1 MKLSFKNIIG
11 KHLLMGITYLDS
23 EGTVQQSF
31 QLHGTIVAADK
42 RDSIQFNI
50 ENDPL
55 PASVN
60 LPEDGIFALP
70 PDIKAL
76 KPADKGIYTL
86 KSTGED
92 VIDPDLICSW
102 SVRAPE

>member
-1 MKLSFKNIIG
+1 MKPNFKNIIG

-23 EGTVQQSF
+23 QGNIQHSL
-31 QLHGTIVAADK
+31 QLHGTVVAAEK
-42 RDSIQFNI
+42 RDSIQFKI

-55 PASVN
+55 PTSVDF
-60 LPEDGIFALP
+60 PEDGIFALP

-92 VIDPDLICSW
+92 VVDPDLICSW